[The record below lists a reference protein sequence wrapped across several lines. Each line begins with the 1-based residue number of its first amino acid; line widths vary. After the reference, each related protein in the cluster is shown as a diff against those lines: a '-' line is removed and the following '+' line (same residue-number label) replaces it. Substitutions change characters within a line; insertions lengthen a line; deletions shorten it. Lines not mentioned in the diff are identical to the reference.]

1 MAEPGSRFENPHTR
15 QPGGWADYAVTINSE
30 QGACAV
36 PLANTVDRLA
46 REYLDLTFDISPMA
60 ATSYGVHDFDG
71 LLDDLNQVNLDK
83 WVRKLAGIDRRLRT
97 LAPRDPEEIA
107 DRDALAATVAEDLF
121 AEEVERPWRRNPFK
135 AAAAI
140 PEAILGL
147 ISLDFA
153 PLEERLANV
162 ALRLEATPRFL
173 AQAKSLLDEPC
184 PAMWRRMAIAAANSG
199 AGFLTSALGPL
210 AADTAMAG
218 RTEAAAD
225 RAAGALR
232 ELAAWLEDE
241 HAKRFP
247 AETPFAIGE
256 QAQARKLRE
265 VHCFE
270 ITPAEFVAIGQA
282 QIGEIS
288 ARLRE
293 QSAALGTEDWAAKLE
308 ELKRSHPSRADLLAT
323 YRKEVERLEAF
334 VFEHDLATNPESP
347 TVVDATPEFLR
358 SVLGFAAY
366 YHSGPLDRSQQ
377 GYLWVTPPADPDG
390 LRDHSYA
397 LVPSVAAH
405 EGYPGHH
412 LQIMSVHQLDSLVR
426 RVTRSPVMIEG
437 WGLYTE
443 QLMHD
448 VGYYSDEAKLGQ
460 LAGRLFR
467 ALRIVLDMRLQ
478 AGDLTYSQAVAEA
491 MAVAHLSEPTARSEV
506 ARYTMEPTQPF
517 GYLVGCLELERLRA
531 ESRQRLGDTFQIR
544 RFHDRVLSY
553 GHMPPTLVAR
563 AMAAA
568 DASQPRAPRD

>member
-1 MAEPGSRFENPHTR
+1 MP
-15 QPGGWADYAVTINSE
+15 V
-30 QGACAV
+30 
-36 PLANTVDRLA
+36 ANAVDRLA
-46 REYLDLTFDISPMA
+46 REYLDLTFDLSPMA
-60 ATSYGVHDFDG
+60 ATSYGVHELDG
-71 LLDDLNQVNLDK
+71 LLDDLTQVNLDK

-97 LAPRDPEEIA
+97 LAPRDPEEAA
-107 DRDALAATVAEDLF
+107 DRDALAATVADDLF
-121 AEEVERPWRRNPFK
+121 VEEVERPWRRNPFR

-140 PEAILGL
+140 PEAIFGL

-162 ALRLEATPRFL
+162 ALRLDATPRFL
-173 AQAKSLLDEPC
+173 AQAKGLLDEPC
-184 PAMWRRMAIAAANSG
+184 PAMWRRMAIAAAGSG
-199 AGFLTSALGPL
+199 AGFLTGALGPL

-218 RTEAAAD
+218 RTEAAATK
-225 RAAGALR
+225 AAAALR
-232 ELAAWLEDE
+232 EFASWLETD
-241 HAKRFP
+241 HAKRFGGE
-247 AETPFAIGE
+247 APFAIGE

-265 VHCFE
+265 AHCFDT
-270 ITPAEFVAIGQA
+270 TPAEFVAIGEA
-282 QIGEIS
+282 QIAEIS
-288 ARLRE
+288 AQLSE
-293 QSAALGTEDWAAKLE
+293 QASGLGAGDWAAKLD
-308 ELKRSHPSRADLLAT
+308 ELKGNHPSRADLLPT

-347 TVVDATPEFLR
+347 TLIDATPEFLR

-366 YHSGPLDRSQQ
+366 YHSGPLDHSQQ
-377 GYLWVTPPADPDG
+377 GYFWVTPPADPGG

-397 LVPSVAAH
+397 MIPSVAAH

-426 RVTRSPVMIEG
+426 RVTRSAVMIEG

-460 LAGRLFR
+460 LAARLFR
-467 ALRIVLDMRLQ
+467 ALRIVLDMQLQ
-478 AGDLTYSQAVAEA
+478 SGDLTYDQAVARA
-491 MAVAHLSEPTARSEV
+491 MEVAHLAEPTARSEV

-531 ESRQRLGDTFQIR
+531 ESQERLGSAFEIR

-563 AMAAA
+563 AIAAA
-568 DASQPRAPRD
+568 DATEQRRPRG

>member
-1 MAEPGSRFENPHTR
+1 
-15 QPGGWADYAVTINSE
+15 
-30 QGACAV
+30 V
-36 PLANTVDRLA
+36 PVASAIDRLA
-46 REYLDLTFDISPMA
+46 REYLDFTFDFSPMA
-60 ATSYGVHDFDG
+60 ATSYGVHELDG
-71 LLDDLNQVNLDK
+71 LLDDLTEVNLDR
-83 WVRKLAGIDRRLRT
+83 WVRKLAGIDRRLRA
-97 LAPRDPEEIA
+97 LGPRDPEEAA

-121 AEEVERPWRRNPFK
+121 IEEVERPWRRNPFR
-135 AAAAI
+135 AASAI

-153 PLEERLANV
+153 PLEERLSNV

-173 AQAKSLLDEPC
+173 AQAKGLLDEPC
-184 PAMWRRMAIAAANSG
+184 PAIWRRMAIASASSG
-199 AGFLTSALGPL
+199 AGFLTSALGAL
-210 AADTAMAG
+210 AAGTSMAG
-218 RTEAAAD
+218 RTEAAAT
-225 RAAGALR
+225 RAAAALR
-232 ELAAWLEDE
+232 EFASWLEGD

-247 AETPFAIGE
+247 VPVPFAIGE

-270 ITPAEFVAIGQA
+270 TTPAEFVAIGEA
-282 QIGEIS
+282 QIGEVS
-288 ARLRE
+288 AKLSE
-293 QSAALGTEDWAAKLE
+293 QAASLGADDWAAKLD
-308 ELKRSHPSRADLLAT
+308 ELRGSHPSRADLLPT

-334 VFEHDLATNPESP
+334 VFEHDLATNPDSP
-347 TVVDATPEFLR
+347 TVINATPEFLR
-358 SVLGFAAY
+358 TVLGFAAY

-377 GYLWVTPPADPDG
+377 GYFWVTPPDDPDG

-397 LVPSVAAH
+397 MIPSVAAH

-426 RVTRSPVMIEG
+426 RVTRSPVMVEG

-448 VGYYSDEAKLGQ
+448 VGYYSEESKLGQ
-460 LAGRLFR
+460 LAARLFR

-478 AGDLTYSQAVAEA
+478 SGDLTYDQAVAKAQE
-491 MAVAHLSEPTARSEV
+491 VAHLTESTARSEV

-517 GYLVGCLELERLRA
+517 AYLVGCLELERLRA
-531 ESRQRLGDTFQIR
+531 KSQERLGDAFRLR

-563 AMAAA
+563 AITAA
-568 DASQPRAPRD
+568 DATEHPNAQD

>member
-1 MAEPGSRFENPHTR
+1 
-15 QPGGWADYAVTINSE
+15 
-30 QGACAV
+30 V
-36 PLANTVDRLA
+36 PLANAVDRLA
-46 REYLDLTFDISPMA
+46 REYLDLTFDFSPLA

-71 LLDDLNQVNLDK
+71 LLDDLSQVNLDK

-121 AEEVERPWRRNPFK
+121 VEEVERPWRRNPFK

-153 PLEERLANV
+153 PLEERLGNV

-184 PAMWRRMAIAAANSG
+184 PAIWRRMAIAAASG
-199 AGFLTSALGPL
+199 GAEFLTSSLGPL
-210 AADTAMAG
+210 AVDTAMAG
-218 RTEAAAD
+218 RTEAAAA

-232 ELAAWLEDE
+232 EFAAWLENE

-247 AETPFAIGE
+247 EEAPFAIGE

-265 VHCFE
+265 AHCFDT
-270 ITPAEFVAIGQA
+270 TPAEFVAIGEA
-282 QIGEIS
+282 RIAEIS
-288 ARLRE
+288 AKLSE
-293 QSAALGTEDWAAKLE
+293 QAAELGGDDWAVKLE
-308 ELKRSHPSRADLLAT
+308 ELKRSHPSRADLLPT

-347 TVVDATPEFLR
+347 TVIDATPEFLR
-358 SVLGFAAY
+358 GVLGFAGY

-377 GYLWVTPPADPDG
+377 GYFWVTPPADSDG

-397 LVPSVAAH
+397 LIPSIAAH

-426 RVTRSPVMIEG
+426 RVIRSAVMIEG

-460 LAGRLFR
+460 LAARLFR

-478 AGDLTYSQAVAEA
+478 SGDLTYGQAVAKARE
-491 MAVAHLSEPTARSEV
+491 VAHLSESVARSEI

-531 ESRQRLGDTFQIR
+531 ESQRRLGDGFRMR

-563 AMAAA
+563 AIAAA
-568 DASQPRAPRD
+568 DANEQGRPKG